1 MFALYQATLWSR
13 FAVCFAA
20 VMCASVV
27 AVDTLQ
33 NPTSI
38 PAVKYLSLSAHTEE
52 HDDVKD
58 ECEGAAECTCT
69 CFCR

>member
-20 VMCASVV
+20 VMCASVA

-33 NPTSI
+33 NPTFV
-38 PAVKYLSLSAHTEE
+38 PGLKYLSFSAHTEE
-52 HDDVKD
+52 LDVKD
-58 ECEGAAECTCT
+58 ECDRAAECTCT